1 MISHF
6 LQKSRMN
13 AACNEVIAKLNQ
25 GNEANPLPKKFSLKL
40 VTEVHATPS
49 EFADALC
56 DENQRPNWEL
66 KLKQIKKKTKTHLNI
81 EYIGITNPHDVFYNF
96 EILPPKNQKQT
107 LTNFLANEH
116 TSINQ
121 GLTKTDSLY
130 LLEEISNRPG
140 IMRVTFFCS
149 VNSEDEGRN
158 KLKRFI
164 SLRIMLS
171 ISDRKGAPVGNLAE
185 ITTKAKTIAYD
196 ENVDV
201 VTEEEE
207 EQDDSQEDDGIE
219 SVKGEIEPTEAPD
232 IEEADNMTPNNEESK
247 TP

>member
-1 MISHF
+1 
-6 LQKSRMN
+6 
-13 AACNEVIAKLNQ
+13 
-25 GNEANPLPKKFSLKL
+25 
-40 VTEVHATPS
+40 
-49 EFADALC
+49 
-56 DENQRPNWEL
+56 
-66 KLKQIKKKTKTHLNI
+66 
-81 EYIGITNPHDVFYNF
+81 
-96 EILPPKNQKQT
+96 
-107 LTNFLANEH
+107 
-116 TSINQ
+116 
-121 GLTKTDSLY
+121 
-130 LLEEISNRPG
+130 
-140 IMRVTFFCS
+140 MRVTFFCS

-207 EQDDSQEDDGIE
+207 EQNDSQEDDGIE

-247 TP
+247 TTQTQQAEDEKIEEDMTVPENLMVIEDVQNWEERMNKANYNEMQRNAVS